1 MPQSQSSDK
10 GRPGR
15 PDLADFRG
23 REPAPAKPGELPD
36 QVADPPVS
44 EDDASRGEH
53 QPQQRGSERA
63 DARGAGEGDQPSAP
77 ERQMSP
83 GDQQRA
89 RIAER
94 FSKNRDTI
102 LAGKPPEDDG
112 GEENFERLA
121 GPDDADDGGA
131 DDGAARKPGEEP
143 AEPETITLAVN
154 GKTITKTRA
163 EVLALSG
170 MTEDEYAAKPD
181 LAKRFAQKELATSEN
196 LERSKQPREIPSRAD
211 AAARAATDDDT
222 GDDDADRP
230 TTEGDT
236 SLADIE
242 ALVNDIQISD
252 PKEVAPKL
260 KSLFETVARQ
270 AATSTV
276 EETEGQRRHRS
287 ELMDNANAL
296 KSFLDDHKE
305 IGEVD
310 PTAIRAVSAAVATG
324 LDELYREDLRSIL
337 ISEGES
343 EASADAI
350 LSSVSVSEIR
360 SAHLRRR
367 ASGHPKARRIDKGL
381 IETVYGKVQKAFGVP
396 GSASQQRDPQRASRA
411 ERKAGLQPQP
421 RSAAAPAQAPAQA
434 RSGDVPNRRATVAQ
448 MATRTGRKAR
458 VVTQGRASL
467 PAFRKSPSK

>member
-154 GKTITKTRA
+154 GKTITKTR
-163 EVLALSG
+163 G
-170 MTEDEYAAKPD
+170 G
-181 LAKRFAQKELATSEN
+181 
-196 LERSKQPREIPSRAD
+196 
-211 AAARAATDDDT
+211 ARTLRH
-222 GDDDADRP
+222 DR
-230 TTEGDT
+230 GR
-236 SLADIE
+236 
-242 ALVNDIQISD
+242 V
-252 PKEVAPKL
+252 
-260 KSLFETVARQ
+260 R
-270 AATSTV
+270 
-276 EETEGQRRHRS
+276 G
-287 ELMDNANAL
+287 
-296 KSFLDDHKE
+296 
-305 IGEVD
+305 
-310 PTAIRAVSAAVATG
+310 
-324 LDELYREDLRSIL
+324 
-337 ISEGES
+337 
-343 EASADAI
+343 
-350 LSSVSVSEIR
+350 
-360 SAHLRRR
+360 
-367 ASGHPKARRIDKGL
+367 
-381 IETVYGKVQKAFGVP
+381 
-396 GSASQQRDPQRASRA
+396 
-411 ERKAGLQPQP
+411 
-421 RSAAAPAQAPAQA
+421 QA
-434 RSGDVPNRRATVAQ
+434 RSRQAVCAEG
-448 MATRTGRKAR
+448 TRDQREPRTIKAAPR
-458 VVTQGRASL
+458 NTIAS
-467 PAFRKSPSK
+467 